1 MNARYIELAMLSMKS
16 LHCLVS
22 SNNCLHILCSKH
34 LLSDHAHLVHCNL
47 SLSILLMFIVYCI
60 SIGAAGGAL
69 NRVRQKVQDIA
80 NSKLG
85 ECCIVLMDWFGW
97 ETVLTCTFW
106 YVPHA
111 AYGCVYTQR
120 PPDLMAVLHWICMNE
135 MHFHHVCVLLACDDV
150 FSISSYINS
159 TL

>member
-16 LHCLVS
+16 LHCPVS

-85 ECCIVLMDWFGW
+85 ECCIVFMDWFG
-97 ETVLTCTFW
+97 
-106 YVPHA
+106 
-111 AYGCVYTQR
+111 
-120 PPDLMAVLHWICMNE
+120 
-135 MHFHHVCVLLACDDV
+135 
-150 FSISSYINS
+150 
-159 TL
+159 